1 MYHNKKAPVS
11 EYCVFITVLMI
22 KLKNP
27 AHKLCPEAILWL
39 YLIILCSWAA
49 LKLTNDTICYHRKLW
64 SDETENGFYFYVT
77 EDRTLGLLAKI
88 IHSSQDC
95 FKERNTIQII
105 FKRITIIWCLQL
117 ILLFLNYQM
126 FMMKNL
132 WGQKFKLL
140 ESFAVKNNFLK
151 FNLVTAPTWECIG
164 IYLCKLSNELCGLWG
179 ESFHNI
185 LTLTW
190 MVLLLKFRK
199 WRNDESI
206 AWRKNQ
212 CQKMAKSW
220 KKRARGLMERAT
232 VR

>member
-1 MYHNKKAPVS
+1 
-11 EYCVFITVLMI
+11 MI
-22 KLKNP
+22 KLRNP

-77 EDRTLGLLAKI
+77 EHWDTSKKKYTAQRNVAKKYN
-88 IHSSQDC
+88 C
-95 FKERNTIQII
+95 PCKMMI
-105 FKRITIIWCLQL
+105 FKRATIKRKRKL
-117 ILLFLNYQM
+117 ILLFLNYQIM

-151 FNLVTAPTWECIG
+151 FNLATAPTWECIG

-190 MVLLLKFRK
+190 MVLLIKFRNEAMMK
-199 WRNDESI
+199 
-206 AWRKNQ
+206 AWHEWKIS
-212 CQKMAKSW
+212 AKKGQNPK
-220 KKRARGLMERAT
+220 KKRAKGLMKIAT
-232 VR
+232 IR